1 MVLNL
6 NYSLLKIIYLI
17 LVSKKLMDM
26 ESIGCFY
33 IFFIVYWFF
42 YLVYILNIEYI
53 FLEFVWRENLLF
65 KI

>member
-17 LVSKKLMDM
+17 LVSKKWMDM
-26 ESIGCFY
+26 ESIGFFY
-33 IFFIVYWFF
+33 IFYIVYWFF

>member
-17 LVSKKLMDM
+17 LVSKKWMDM
-26 ESIGCFY
+26 ESIGFFY
-33 IFFIVYWFF
+33 IFYIVYWFF

-53 FLEFVWRENLLF
+53 FLEFVWRGYLLF